1 MKKKTM
7 IIIAAVLLSLCV
19 LLVIIMG
26 NQLFISGNS
35 VIGVDISHYQGKVD
49 FKKMEKQDIKFV
61 FIKATEGAKYKDKMF
76 EKNYQDAQKNEM
88 CVGAY
93 HFFSTKSGGKE
104 QADNFIKTVGD
115 LKGKLPPVVDVEVY
129 GNDDGSYDVVDE
141 LKKYMTVIYDQYCSI
156 VK

>member
-1 MKKKTM
+1 MSSKG
-7 IIIAAVLLSLCV
+7 IDVS
-19 LLVIIMG
+19 
-26 NQLFISGNS
+26 S
-35 VIGVDISHYQGKVD
+35 YQGEIDWSKV
-49 FKKMEKQDIKFV
+49 
-61 FIKATEGAKYKDKMF
+61 KAEEIQFAILKVIRKDLSPDKMF